1 MKPSIRGLFAV
12 LLLGAAVSARG
23 DVHFGLVEDS
33 DDHHYYRSSGLT
45 SFEVRF
51 EGEIELSP
59 DRESVAAVAPGAW
72 LEIQS
77 RRLFSPRTLRVTRGT
92 DGRPQVRYWLADRP
106 GSAEQARDYLARNLP
121 EAARVTAVGAR
132 PEARRLLREGPN
144 RLLDAVGA
152 LESGA
157 AQEIYLEE
165 LAAAGPVDAAVGR
178 RAIETAGREISSS
191 SRLRRVLTRL
201 AEALPPNPELTAALA
216 RACSEISSSSQS
228 GATLAVIA
236 EKRGVPPSAAR
247 DYAHSIAEISS
258 SSEAATAVERVGR
271 YATDGTT
278 VEALSGAAESIA
290 SSAELRRALTSLA
303 HHPALAPGSL
313 ARVLAAGKRISSS
326 SEKSSFLEDA
336 ASGAV
341 ASPQALSAYLAT
353 ATTIESSSE
362 TRRALAALL
371 RNGVKGDGLA
381 EILGVARKIDSS
393 SQKAD
398 LLVDAAPAS
407 SDASSFAAYLACART
422 IESSSEMGR
431 AIRALV
437 EKASLTADQRKS
449 VMDFAER
456 EISSSGERE
465 AVLHAALSR

>member
-1 MKPSIRGLFAV
+1 VI
-12 LLLGAAVSARG
+12 LLGSAVSARA
-23 DVHFGLVEDS
+23 DIHFGLVEDS
-33 DDHHYYRSSGLT
+33 DEHHYYRSSGLT

-72 LEIQS
+72 MEIRS
-77 RRLFSPRTLRVTRGT
+77 RRLFSPRMVRVTRGS
-92 DGRPQVRYWLADRP
+92 DGKPQLRYWIADRP

-132 PEARRLLREGPN
+132 GEARRLLHLGPD
-144 RLLDAVGA
+144 RLLDAVGG

-165 LAAAGPVDAAVGR
+165 LAASGPLDAAVGR
-178 RAIETAGREISSS
+178 RAVETAGREISSS

-201 AEALPPNPELTAALA
+201 ADVLPPNPELTAALA

-228 GATLAVIA
+228 GAALAAIA
-236 EKRGVPPSAAR
+236 EKRGVPPAAAR
-247 DYAHSIAEISS
+247 DYARSIGEISS
-258 SSEAATAVERVGR
+258 SSEAATAVERVGHF
-271 YATDGTT
+271 ATDGAT
-278 VEALSGAAESIA
+278 VEALAGAAESIA

-303 HHPALAPGSL
+303 RHPALPSGSL
-313 ARVLAAGKRISSS
+313 ARVLSAGKRISSS
-326 SEKSSFLEDA
+326 SEKASFLEDG

-341 ASPQALSAYLAT
+341 ASPQTLAAYLST
-353 ATTIESSSE
+353 AATIESSSE
-362 TRRALAALL
+362 TRRALTALV
-371 RNGVKGDGLA
+371 RSGAKG
-381 EILGVARKIDSS
+381 ESLGEVLEAARKIESS
-393 SQKAD
+393 AQKAD
-398 LLVDAAPAS
+398 VLVEAAPAS
-407 SDASSFAAYLACART
+407 SDPAAFTAFLACAGT
-422 IESSSEMGR
+422 IDSSSEKGR

-437 EKASLTADQRKS
+437 EKASLSADQRKG